1 MTHLICKGHTRAREY
16 LLRPLPR
23 DRRNSSIKAEP
34 HLNFLQSTSTSTRI
48 VSPPLPFEDGS
59 SLHLRPKVRVNRQ
72 PVLLNAGPKGNASAM
87 HLAMSLLASGAT
99 P

>member
-1 MTHLICKGHTRAREY
+1 MRHLICKGHTRAREY

-23 DRRNSSIKAEP
+23 NRQNSSIKAEP
-34 HLNFLQSTSTSTRI
+34 HLNFLQSTSTRI
-48 VSPPLPFEDGS
+48 VSPLLSFEDGS
-59 SLHLRPKVRVNRQ
+59 SPHLRPKVRANRQ

-87 HLAMSLLASGAT
+87 RLARSLLALGAT